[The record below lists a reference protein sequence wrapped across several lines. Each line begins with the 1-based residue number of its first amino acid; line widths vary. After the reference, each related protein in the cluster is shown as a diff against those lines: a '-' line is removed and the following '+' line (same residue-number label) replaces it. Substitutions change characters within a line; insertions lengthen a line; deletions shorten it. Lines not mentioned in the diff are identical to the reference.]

1 VAAAPVPEPVAPQ
14 EPAAVPEAPAAPS
27 TAAATEAPAPVEE
40 SALALVTP
48 RPREVR
54 AEPRAAEPRS
64 DEQRPRAPELPAD
77 TEFNGEVLR
86 RVRESRGLSLRVL
99 ADRTKIGTRH
109 LENVEADRYE
119 ALPTSVYLRGILM
132 SLARE
137 LGLDPLRVS
146 KSYLALSTKPKGR

>member
-1 VAAAPVPEPVAPQ
+1 M
-14 EPAAVPEAPAAPS
+14 
-27 TAAATEAPAPVEE
+27 
-40 SALALVTP
+40 
-48 RPREVR
+48 
-54 AEPRAAEPRS
+54 
-64 DEQRPRAPELPAD
+64 
-77 TEFNGEVLR
+77 
-86 RVRESRGLSLRVL
+86 L

-146 KSYLALSTKPKGR
+146 KSYLTLASKPRGR